1 MEGIV
6 ISGANNFFCVE
17 ALDGSVYHCSIKG
30 KVLRLEEEA
39 YNPLCPGDVVEIE
52 VVESGVA
59 VILSL
64 KKRCNR
70 LKRLN
75 IKTYT
80 PQILCSN
87 IDLIISVTTPSSP
100 PFRPRFVDRLIVE
113 AEREEIPILI
123 VLNKCDLQ
131 SFNKDE
137 KIQLKHFN
145 RKNIKSSYVGDE
157 SVNKEAI
164 EERMSNWEALGYEV
178 MRVSAKT
185 GENIEKLKMRIQGS
199 TCALVGQSGVGKS
212 SLLNVLEP
220 GLNLKTAAISYKYDR
235 GVHTTTKS
243 HFFRIANST
252 TAIIDTPG
260 IRNFS
265 LYDIEEEE
273 LSLYFREM
281 KEIATHCKFGSS
293 CRHECEAGCA
303 ILSAVEDGSILEDRY
318 ESYLRIKEE
327 IKMLKEKMGIY

>member
-17 ALDGSVYHCSIKG
+17 AMDGNVYHCSIKG
-30 KVLRLEEEA
+30 KVLKLEEA
-39 YNPLCPGDVVEIE
+39 SYNPLCPGDIVDIE
-52 VVESGVA
+52 VVEENVA
-59 VILSL
+59 VILAL

-87 IDLIISVTTPSSP
+87 IDLVLSITTPSSP

-123 VLNKCDLQ
+123 VLNKCDLCM
-131 SFNKDE
+131 DE
-137 KIQLKHFN
+137 AL
-145 RKNIKSSYVGDE
+145 
-157 SVNKEAI
+157 EA
-164 EERMSNWEALGYEV
+164 RLRNWQELGYEV
-178 MRVSAKT
+178 MKVSAKT
-185 GENIEKLKMRIQGS
+185 GENIEALKMKIRGAI
-199 TCALVGQSGVGKS
+199 CALVGQSGVGKS
-212 SLLNVLEP
+212 SLLNALEP
-220 GLNLKTAAISYKYDR
+220 SLKLKTATLSYKYDR

-243 HFFRIANST
+243 QLFRIANST
-252 TAIIDTPG
+252 TIIDTPG

-265 LYDIEEEE
+265 LYDIEEDE
-273 LSLYFREM
+273 LIQYFPEM
-281 KEIATHCKFGSS
+281 KERVMHCKFGSS
-293 CRHECEAGCA
+293 CRHEREAGCA
-303 ILSAVEDGSILEDRY
+303 VLSAVEDGSILADRY

-327 IKMLKEKMGIY
+327 IKMLKEKMKIY